1 MLIVLLRKTS
11 KLMRVL
17 RPLRVITSILRQILI
32 AGKGKKLKS
41 RRYGARRRGKRGP
54 RCRRPVRL
62 SYNED

>member
-17 RPLRVITSILRQILI
+17 GSFQVIISILRQILI
-32 AGKGKKLKS
+32 AGKGKKLKC
-41 RRYGARRRGKRGP
+41 RGYGARMRRKRRP
-54 RCRRPVRL
+54 RCCRPVRL